1 MGEIYSL
8 PASTSLRQEFAA
20 LAPHKASAQN
30 GTIADAAHGSTSDHQ
45 LDEDSP
51 ALAGRDSDNIPE
63 VHARDEDAR
72 GPWPGPGKADSP
84 KAVKPWSMERCVQII
99 LGRCRSGAE
108 KRLRYVIYDGRI
120 WQAKNGWKQETYTG
134 ADQHREHAHFTFNYG
149 SGAGQSNPENITAPW
164 GFLAVYAQ
172 ENGMD
177 EKSLIAAVRSTPEFL
192 SDTERIYI
200 GKAVAAQLAGQFAAL
215 VTAIGKLNAITPA
228 ALAKELA
235 PTLAAAVIAALP
247 DDKDDVTQNEIE
259 GALRE
264 ILAEGLVAPK

>member
-8 PASTSLRQEFAA
+8 PASTSLRQEFQA
-20 LAPHKASAQN
+20 LAPNKATAQN
-30 GTIADAAHGSTSDHQ
+30 GTIGDRAHMERASDHN
-45 LDEDSP
+45 LDEIGNTGSASDPDS
-51 ALAGRDSDNIPE
+51 IPE
-63 VHARDEDAR
+63 VHARDEDSR
-72 GPWPGPGKADSP
+72 GPWPAD
-84 KAVKPWSMERCVQII
+84 WSMERCVQII

-120 WQAKNGWKQETYTG
+120 WQAKNGWRQEAYSG
-134 ADQHREHAHFTFNYG
+134 ADQHREHAHFSFVYG
-149 SGAGQSNPENITAPW
+149 SGSGPSNPENITSPW

-177 EKSLIAAVRSTPEFL
+177 EKSLIAAVRNTPEFL

-200 GKAVAAQLAGQFAAL
+200 GKAVAAQLAGQFTAL

-235 PTLAAAVIAALP
+235 PTLAAAVVAALP
-247 DDKDDVTQNEIE
+247 DDKDDVTAAEIE
-259 GALRE
+259 TALRN